1 MLGKIFRLGNYQLNK
16 SEEGSYLMGI
26 PEIIAIDGPAG
37 SGKSTIGK
45 LLAEHLDYL
54 YFDTGV
60 MYRAVTL
67 AVINQGIDIENELM
81 VSSLAENLEI
91 DLQIPTLKDGRDCDI
106 LMEGQD
112 VTWDI
117 RSPEVDAKVSI
128 VSAYPRV
135 RQALSEKQRRIG
147 LQGRV
152 VMMGRDIGTVVL
164 PEADLKVY
172 LDASLEERA
181 GRRYHE
187 RIQRGEDVDY
197 DSILV
202 MLRER
207 DRIDSTRKYAPL
219 KPADDSIV
227 VDTDGM
233 TIQQVFATILKL
245 AEKHRVQ

>member
-1 MLGKIFRLGNYQLNK
+1 
-16 SEEGSYLMGI
+16 MGMA
-26 PEIIAIDGPAG
+26 EIIAIDGPAG

-45 LLAEHLDYL
+45 LLAEYLDYL

-67 AVINQGIDIENELM
+67 AAINQGIDIENELR
-81 VSSLAENLEI
+81 VSSIAKNVKI
-91 DLQIPTLKDGRDCDI
+91 DIQTPTIDDGRECDI
-106 LMEGQD
+106 LMAGRD

-128 VSAYPRV
+128 VSAYPKV
-135 RQALSEKQRRIG
+135 RHILSETQRQIG
-147 LQGRV
+147 LQGKV

-164 PEADLKVY
+164 PEADLKIY

-181 GRRYHE
+181 RRRYQE
-187 RIQRGEDVDY
+187 RIQRREDVDY
-197 DSILV
+197 DSILA

-207 DRIDSTRKYAPL
+207 DQIDSTREFAPL

-227 VDTDGM
+227 IDTDGLN
-233 TIQQVFATILKL
+233 IQQVFATIVELT
-245 AEKHRVQ
+245 EKHRVQ

>member
-1 MLGKIFRLGNYQLNK
+1 
-16 SEEGSYLMGI
+16 MGMA
-26 PEIIAIDGPAG
+26 EIIAIDGPAG

-45 LLAEHLDYL
+45 LLAEYLDYL

-67 AVINQGIDIENELM
+67 AAINQGIDIENELR
-81 VSSLAENLEI
+81 VSSIAKNVKI
-91 DLQIPTLKDGRDCDI
+91 DLQTPTINDGRDCDI

-128 VSAYPRV
+128 VSAYPKV
-135 RQALSEKQRRIG
+135 RHILSEKQRQIG

-164 PEADLKVY
+164 PEADLKIY
-172 LDASLEERA
+172 LEASLEERA
-181 GRRYHE
+181 RRRYHE
-187 RIQRGEDVDY
+187 RIQRREDVDY
-197 DSILV
+197 NSILT

-207 DRIDSTRKYAPL
+207 DRIDSTREFAPL

-227 VDTDGM
+227 IDTDGLN
-233 TIQQVFATILKL
+233 IQQVFATIVKL

>member
-1 MLGKIFRLGNYQLNK
+1 
-16 SEEGSYLMGI
+16 MGI

>member
-1 MLGKIFRLGNYQLNK
+1 
-16 SEEGSYLMGI
+16 MGMA
-26 PEIIAIDGPAG
+26 EIIAIDGPAG

-67 AVINQGIDIENELM
+67 AAINQGIDIENELR
-81 VSSLAENLEI
+81 VSSIAKNVKI
-91 DLQIPTLKDGRDCDI
+91 DLQTPTINDGRDCDI

-128 VSAYPRV
+128 VSAYPKV
-135 RQALSEKQRRIG
+135 RHVLSEKQRQIG

-164 PEADLKVY
+164 PEADLKIY
-172 LDASLEERA
+172 LEASLEERA
-181 GRRYHE
+181 RRRYHE
-187 RIQRGEDVDY
+187 RIQRREDVDY
-197 DSILV
+197 NSILA

-207 DRIDSTRKYAPL
+207 DRIDSTREFAPL

-227 VDTDGM
+227 IDTDGLN
-233 TIQQVFATILKL
+233 IQQVFATIVKL

>member
-1 MLGKIFRLGNYQLNK
+1 
-16 SEEGSYLMGI
+16 MGMA
-26 PEIIAIDGPAG
+26 EIIAIDGPAG

-45 LLAEHLDYL
+45 LLAEYLDYL

-67 AVINQGIDIENELM
+67 AVINQGIDIENELR
-81 VSSLAENLEI
+81 VSSIAKNVKI
-91 DLQIPTLKDGRDCDI
+91 DIQTPTINDGRECDI
-106 LMEGQD
+106 LMAGRD

-128 VSAYPRV
+128 VSAYPKV
-135 RQALSEKQRRIG
+135 RYILSEKQRQIG

-164 PEADLKVY
+164 PEADLKIY
-172 LDASLEERA
+172 LEASLEERA
-181 GRRYHE
+181 RRRYHE
-187 RIQRGEDVDY
+187 RIQRREDVDY
-197 DSILV
+197 DSILA

-207 DRIDSTRKYAPL
+207 DQIDSTREFAPL

-227 VDTDGM
+227 IDTDGLN
-233 TIQQVFATILKL
+233 IQQVFATIVELT
-245 AEKHRVQ
+245 EKHRVQ

>member
-1 MLGKIFRLGNYQLNK
+1 
-16 SEEGSYLMGI
+16 MGMA
-26 PEIIAIDGPAG
+26 EIIAIDGPAG

-45 LLAEHLDYL
+45 LLAEYLDYL

-67 AVINQGIDIENELM
+67 AAINQGIDIENELR
-81 VSSLAENLEI
+81 VSSIAKNVKI
-91 DLQIPTLKDGRDCDI
+91 DLQTPTINDGRDCDI

-128 VSAYPRV
+128 VSAYPKV
-135 RQALSEKQRRIG
+135 RHILSEKQRQIG

-164 PEADLKVY
+164 PEADLKIY
-172 LDASLEERA
+172 LEASLEERA
-181 GRRYHE
+181 RRRYHE
-187 RIQRGEDVDY
+187 RIQRREDVDY
-197 DSILV
+197 DSILA

-207 DRIDSTRKYAPL
+207 DRIDSTREFAPL

-227 VDTDGM
+227 IDTDGLN
-233 TIQQVFATILKL
+233 IQQVFATIVELT
-245 AEKHRVQ
+245 EKHRVQ

>member
-1 MLGKIFRLGNYQLNK
+1 
-16 SEEGSYLMGI
+16 MGMA
-26 PEIIAIDGPAG
+26 EIIAIDGPAG

-45 LLAEHLDYL
+45 LLAEYLDYL
-54 YFDTGV
+54 YFDTGI

-67 AVINQGIDIENELM
+67 AAINQGIDVENELR
-81 VSSLAENLEI
+81 VSSIAKNVKI
-91 DLQIPTLKDGRDCDI
+91 DLQTPTINDGRDCDI

-128 VSAYPRV
+128 VSAYPKV
-135 RQALSEKQRRIG
+135 RHILSEKQRQIG

-164 PEADLKVY
+164 PEADLKIY
-172 LDASLEERA
+172 LEASLEERA
-181 GRRYHE
+181 RRRYHE
-187 RIQRGEDVDY
+187 RIQRREDVDY
-197 DSILV
+197 DSILA

-207 DRIDSTRKYAPL
+207 DRIDSTREFAPL

-227 VDTDGM
+227 IDTDGLN
-233 TIQQVFATILKL
+233 IQQVFATIVELT
-245 AEKHRVQ
+245 EKHRVQ

>member
-1 MLGKIFRLGNYQLNK
+1 
-16 SEEGSYLMGI
+16 MGMA
-26 PEIIAIDGPAG
+26 EIIAIDGPAG

-45 LLAEHLDYL
+45 LLAEYLDYL

-67 AVINQGIDIENELM
+67 AVINQGIDIENELR
-81 VSSLAENLEI
+81 VSSIAKNVKI
-91 DLQIPTLKDGRDCDI
+91 DLQTPTINDGRDCDI

-128 VSAYPRV
+128 VSAYPKV
-135 RQALSEKQRRIG
+135 RHVLSEKQRQIG

-164 PEADLKVY
+164 PEADLKIY
-172 LDASLEERA
+172 LEASLEERA
-181 GRRYHE
+181 RRRYHE
-187 RIQRGEDVDY
+187 RIQRREDVDY
-197 DSILV
+197 DSILA

-207 DRIDSTRKYAPL
+207 DRIDSTREFAPL

-227 VDTDGM
+227 IDTDGLN
-233 TIQQVFATILKL
+233 IQQVFATIVELT
-245 AEKHRVQ
+245 EKHRVQ

>member
-1 MLGKIFRLGNYQLNK
+1 
-16 SEEGSYLMGI
+16 MGM

-45 LLAEHLDYL
+45 LLAEYLDYL

-67 AVINQGIDIENELM
+67 AAINQGIDIENELR
-81 VSSLAENLEI
+81 VSSLAENVKI
-91 DLQIPTLKDGRDCDI
+91 DLQTPTIEDGRDCDI

-128 VSAYPRV
+128 VSSYPKV
-135 RQALSEKQRRIG
+135 RQVLSEKQRQIG

-164 PEADLKVY
+164 PEADLKIY

-197 DSILV
+197 DSILA

-207 DRIDSTRKYAPL
+207 DRIDSTREFAPL

-227 VDTDGM
+227 IDTDGLN
-233 TIQQVFATILKL
+233 IQQVFATILEL
-245 AEKHRVQ
+245 TEKHCVQ

>member
-1 MLGKIFRLGNYQLNK
+1 
-16 SEEGSYLMGI
+16 MGM

-45 LLAEHLDYL
+45 LLAEYLDYL

-67 AVINQGIDIENELM
+67 AAINQGIDIENELR
-81 VSSLAENLEI
+81 VSSLAENVKI
-91 DLQIPTLKDGRDCDI
+91 DLQTPTIEDGRDCDI

-128 VSAYPRV
+128 VSSYPKV
-135 RQALSEKQRRIG
+135 RQVLSEKQRQIG

-164 PEADLKVY
+164 PEADLKIY

-197 DSILV
+197 DSILA

-207 DRIDSTRKYAPL
+207 DQIDSTREFAPL

-227 VDTDGM
+227 IDTDGLN
-233 TIQQVFATILKL
+233 IQQVFATILEL
-245 AEKHRVQ
+245 TEKHCVQ

>member
-1 MLGKIFRLGNYQLNK
+1 
-16 SEEGSYLMGI
+16 MGMA
-26 PEIIAIDGPAG
+26 EIIAIDGPAG

-45 LLAEHLDYL
+45 LLAEYLDYL

-67 AVINQGIDIENELM
+67 AAINQGIDIENELR
-81 VSSLAENLEI
+81 VSSIAKNVKI
-91 DLQIPTLKDGRDCDI
+91 DLQTPTINDGRDCDI
-106 LMEGQD
+106 LMEDQD

-128 VSAYPRV
+128 VSAYPKV
-135 RQALSEKQRRIG
+135 RHVLSEKQRQIG

-164 PEADLKVY
+164 PEADLKIY
-172 LDASLEERA
+172 LEASLEERA
-181 GRRYHE
+181 RRRYHE
-187 RIQRGEDVDY
+187 RIQRREDVDY
-197 DSILV
+197 NSILT

-207 DRIDSTRKYAPL
+207 DRIDSTREFAPL

-227 VDTDGM
+227 IDTDGLN
-233 TIQQVFATILKL
+233 IQQVFATIVKL

>member
-1 MLGKIFRLGNYQLNK
+1 
-16 SEEGSYLMGI
+16 MGMA
-26 PEIIAIDGPAG
+26 EIIAIDGPAG

-45 LLAEHLDYL
+45 LLAEYLDYL

-67 AVINQGIDIENELM
+67 AAINQGIDIENELR
-81 VSSLAENLEI
+81 VSSIAKNVKI
-91 DLQIPTLKDGRDCDI
+91 DLQTPTINDGRDCDI

-128 VSAYPRV
+128 VSAYPKV
-135 RQALSEKQRRIG
+135 RHILSEKQRQIG

-164 PEADLKVY
+164 PEADLKIY
-172 LDASLEERA
+172 LEASLEERA
-181 GRRYHE
+181 RRRYHE
-187 RIQRGEDVDY
+187 RIQRREDVDY
-197 DSILV
+197 DSILA

-207 DRIDSTRKYAPL
+207 DRIDSTREFAPL

-227 VDTDGM
+227 IDTDRLN
-233 TIQQVFATILKL
+233 IQQVFATIVKL